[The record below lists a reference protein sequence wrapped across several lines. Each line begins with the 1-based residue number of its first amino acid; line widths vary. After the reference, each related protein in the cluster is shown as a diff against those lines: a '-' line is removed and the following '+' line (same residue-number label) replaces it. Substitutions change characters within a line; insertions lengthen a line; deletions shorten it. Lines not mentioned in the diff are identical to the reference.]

1 MASQASPIVLVT
13 GVNGHIG
20 STATAAFIAAGYQ
33 VRGTVRSLEKHQA
46 SLSEAFQS
54 HIDAGLL
61 QVIEIPDF
69 NANGAFD
76 DAVKGVHAIAH
87 TSPPGLRFDEYVG
100 GPKAIIE
107 RARRSTENLLSSAE
121 AHAGATLKSVV
132 LVSSLAA
139 MMRLQDEPGYRYT
152 GDEFYTE
159 YIDLSLQA
167 GDEAGLGLLY
177 GAVKVAEEQAFWDHL
192 GDPQRKS
199 TFTGAVVSPSFV
211 AGPIL
216 VRPAEPESMTPSM
229 KTVWYIYAGA
239 VWPDEFPMPTWVD
252 VRDVARAIV
261 FGVQKPEK
269 AKGRRF
275 LLAAYRV
282 GRQAFADVLREKIP
296 ERKGVI
302 REGTPGEGYPADF
315 VTWGPEEVGMDG
327 SRWTE
332 LSGQE
337 YLPFEECAVGTAK
350 SFDPYLAEG
359 KEKGYKE
366 EVPVLFQ

>member
-1 MASQASPIVLVT
+1 
-13 GVNGHIG
+13 
-20 STATAAFIAAGYQ
+20 
-33 VRGTVRSLEKHQA
+33 
-46 SLSEAFQS
+46 
-54 HIDAGLL
+54 
-61 QVIEIPDF
+61 
-69 NANGAFD
+69 
-76 DAVKGVHAIAH
+76 
-87 TSPPGLRFDEYVG
+87 
-100 GPKAIIE
+100 
-107 RARRSTENLLSSAE
+107 
-121 AHAGATLKSVV
+121 
-132 LVSSLAA
+132 
-139 MMRLQDEPGYRYT
+139 
-152 GDEFYTE
+152 
-159 YIDLSLQA
+159 
-167 GDEAGLGLLY
+167 
-177 GAVKVAEEQAFWDHL
+177 
-192 GDPQRKS
+192 
-199 TFTGAVVSPSFV
+199 
-211 AGPIL
+211 
-216 VRPAEPESMTPSM
+216 M

-296 ERKGVI
+296 ERKGVV